1 MPANHAPA
9 ASAHGRKTEAR
20 PTEMFLLYIA
30 AMQSLVPCA
39 ADAIAPPPPPAE
51 HAADAAAPPAAAPPA
66 AIERERRTPEPRER
80 CTPGPAVQHP
90 GEPARVSSEIHYE
103 TSMEPAHGELSMFDD
118 QELAASEVEASR
130 TGTASNTT
138 SEMRFDVDNYGV
150 VSTEYESDFDPYE
163 LRSMGT
169 DMRIEDPLLAS
180 FYDQNWPP
188 RFVWRGMCMCLRVDR
203 LFFCVGFLCL
213 VRCMHS
219 RRVRSTDRVWRVWG
233 YLNPWRLPTQ
243 GRACRLLT
251 Q

>member
-1 MPANHAPA
+1 VGKGSTAMPANHAPA

-51 HAADAAAPPAAAPPA
+51 HAADAAAPPAAAPPAATAPA

-138 SEMRFDVDNYGV
+138 SEMRFDVASDMDKYGV
-150 VSTEYESDFDPYE
+150 EATEFDSDGDPYD
-163 LRSMGT
+163 LRSMSI
-169 DMRIEDPLLAS
+169 DDPLLFP
-180 FYDQNWPP
+180 FYDENWQS
-188 RFVWRGMCMCLRVDR
+188 RFVGRGMCMCLRVDR
-203 LFFCVGFLCL
+203 DCILCWFFVLFFCVGC
-213 VRCMHS
+213 V
-219 RRVRSTDRVWRVWG
+219 
-233 YLNPWRLPTQ
+233 
-243 GRACRLLT
+243 ACIPAALGART
-251 Q
+251 VSGVCGVI